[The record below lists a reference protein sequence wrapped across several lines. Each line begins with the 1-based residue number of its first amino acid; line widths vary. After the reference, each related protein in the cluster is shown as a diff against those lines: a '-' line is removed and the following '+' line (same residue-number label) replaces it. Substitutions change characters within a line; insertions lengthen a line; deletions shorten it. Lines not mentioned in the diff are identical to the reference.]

1 MENMNLFDCYRCGH
15 VWLSEKESGDYAECP
30 SCHLARLGK
39 RAIVALPPETVVIFM
54 DHGLISEIVSTRP
67 VLVTIIDSDIDGI
80 DESDLSYI
88 PQTNGSSEPRYVTS
102 VDSTVSKE
110 RVVEMTEILEE
121 ISREDS

>member
-1 MENMNLFDCYRCGH
+1 M
-15 VWLSEKESGDYAECP
+15 
-30 SCHLARLGK
+30 
-39 RAIVALPPETVVIFM
+39 IFM